1 MKNTKKEN
9 NTKWES
15 ITTGI
20 DYLDS
25 LISGSGVPTGHAI
38 LIEKEAG
45 TQSGILSLFF
55 IAKNLEAGKKAAYFV
70 TDKDPEFLLKRCEQ
84 DFRLSVKGH
93 LGHNLPDKFALID
106 GFYGGHLRG
115 ETIPRNGVY
124 AIQDLRSVEEVHDV
138 FREVMLNWEEHYSTE
153 VYHGSLETKAVWVYD
168 SVSTL
173 IHYGGDNALTLI
185 GHQMAA
191 QKKHMYTGYFVVEKK
206 SLPENVIHMLE
217 LWADGIIRF
226 SVDRENVENG
236 EPKRFIEII
245 KMRWRNHYRGKVW
258 YNVGQNGIVII
269 EDADSAKWI
278 ENNSKT

>member
-1 MKNTKKEN
+1 MELKIKNT
-9 NTKWES
+9 TKHQWEV
-15 ITTGI
+15 ITTGN
-20 DYLDS
+20 DDLDK
-25 LISGSGVPTGHAI
+25 LISGNGIPTGHAI

-55 IAKNLEAGKKAAYFV
+55 IAKNLESNKKAAYFI
-70 TDKDPEFLLKRCEQ
+70 TDKDPEFLLKRCEE
-84 DFRLSVKGH
+84 DFNLIIEKH
-93 LGHNLPDKFALID
+93 LGSEGKNFALID

-115 ETIPRNGVY
+115 ETKPRNEVY
-124 AIQDLRSVEEVHDV
+124 AIQDLRSVEEIHDV
-138 FREVMLNWEEHYSTE
+138 FREVMLNWGDYSTA
-153 VYHGSLETKAVWVYD
+153 VYSGSLETKAVWVYD

-173 IHYGGDNALTLI
+173 IHYGGSNAVTLI

-206 SLPENVIHMLE
+206 SLPENVMHMLE

-226 SVDRENVENG
+226 SIDRESSENG
-236 EPKRFIEII
+236 EPNRFIEII

-258 YNVGQNGIVII
+258 YNVDQNGIVII
-269 EDADSAKWI
+269 KDADIEKWI